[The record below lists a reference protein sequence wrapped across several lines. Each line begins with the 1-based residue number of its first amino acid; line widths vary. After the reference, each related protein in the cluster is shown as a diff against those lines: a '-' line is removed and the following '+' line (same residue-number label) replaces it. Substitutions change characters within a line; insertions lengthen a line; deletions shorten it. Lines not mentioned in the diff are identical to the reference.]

1 MSLFQIL
8 AGATAGYMLALKVE
22 YRHLERQLYQSV
34 QKTLAGGAIIKR
46 LKQLG
51 PMDPTF
57 IVGMHPRV
65 GGGWGGGLL
74 PGLIPGPIRM
84 VMINSRK
91 NFGTQVET
99 YAHELFH
106 QLRFKEELRAMPLWR
121 RPIHY
126 LFSFKNAFE
135 QELTAK
141 FVGAHARR
149 EVAAKGKGF
158 FHHAFNSAR
167 TGLETGKWGDAV
179 RPIYYHRHQFVGA
192 PLAHFDGSA
201 RYATRLINQMSPWYR
216 LDKKINLGWIPL
228 KVRWD
233 NARNPVKPLKMDP
246 LSRVAAHHLTTKTV
260 VYGTLGLGAWNTVKR
275 AIRPGSLRV

>member
-22 YRHLERQLYQSV
+22 YRHLERRLYQSV
-34 QKTLAGGAIIKR
+34 QNTLSGGAIIKR

-57 IVGMHPRV
+57 VVGMHPRY

-84 VMINSRK
+84 VMINSRQ

-126 LFSFKNAFE
+126 LFSLKNAFE

-149 EVAAKGKGF
+149 EVAAQGKGCLR
-158 FHHAFNSAR
+158 HAFNSAK
-167 TGLETGKWGDAV
+167 TCLETGKWGDQV
-179 RPIYYHRHQFVGA
+179 RTLYYHRHQMLGA
-192 PLAHFDGSA
+192 PLDHLDGSA
-201 RYATRLINQMSPWYR
+201 RYATRLINRMSPWYR
-216 LDKKINLGWIPL
+216 LDKKINLVWIPL
-228 KVRWD
+228 KVRWE
-233 NARNPVKPLKMDP
+233 NANNPVKPLKLDP
-246 LSRVAAHHLTTKTV
+246 LTRVAAHHLTSKAV
-260 VYGTLGLGAWNTVKR
+260 VYGGLSVGAWNSVKR
-275 AIRPGSLRV
+275 AVRSGSVRV